1 MHRVLRIAGLVA
13 CWALLASCERV
24 PQTAPRPRANTSVYD
39 VRGVVKKV
47 NAAAGRAIIEHE
59 EIPGYMAAMTMEFD
73 AAQPAEL
80 AALQPGDLLTFR
92 LEVSDARS
100 SITQIRKIGRAPIP
114 PDAVDAPGLPA
125 PGTPVPN
132 CALIND
138 QGQPFQLA
146 DFKGRTLA
154 FTFIFTR
161 CPLPDF
167 CPLMNHHFAT
177 VRRELA
183 AAQSGENWHLLSI
196 TIDPT
201 HDTPARLAD
210 YAKAFRPQ
218 PDRWTFATGDFAEIR
233 KLGAFVGLATTGEGA
248 ALEHNLRT
256 VVVDASGRVQ
266 KIFAGNE
273 WKPGDLVEEMKRAMR
288 ER

>member
-1 MHRVLRIAGLVA
+1 MRRALRIAGLVG
-13 CWALLASCERV
+13 CWVLLASCERV
-24 PQTAPRPRANTSVYD
+24 PNTAPPPPAKATVYD

-47 NAAAGRAIIEHE
+47 NATTGRAIIAHE
-59 EIPGYMAAMTMEFD
+59 EISGYMAAMTMEFD

-80 AALQPGDLLTFR
+80 VGLQPGDLLTFR
-92 LEVSDARS
+92 LEVSDTRS
-100 SITQIRKIGRAPIP
+100 SIAQIRKIGRAAIP
-114 PDAVDAPGLPA
+114 QDTATASGLPN

-132 CALIND
+132 CALVNE

-146 DFKGRTLA
+146 DFKGRALA

-167 CPLMNHHFAT
+167 CPLMSQHFAA
-177 VRRELA
+177 VRRELI
-183 AAQSGENWHLLSI
+183 AAQLGENWHLLSI
-196 TIDPT
+196 TIDPA
-201 HDTPARLAD
+201 HDTPERLAD
-210 YAKAFRPQ
+210 YAKAFRLQ
-218 PDRWTFATGDFAEIR
+218 PGRWTFATGDAAEIR
-233 KLGAFVGLATTGEGA
+233 KLGAFAGLATTGEGA

-266 KIFAGNE
+266 KIFTGNE
-273 WKPGDLVEEMKRAMR
+273 WKPNDLAEEMKRAMR